1 MIPTTYITPWFSQP
15 EAGETP
21 SAERRSLLGLM
32 RDGLHG
38 GAVSLAMLF
47 ALPA

>member
-1 MIPTTYITPWFSQP
+1 MIPTTYITPWLAQP
-15 EAGETP
+15 DPARTP
-21 SAERRSLLGLM
+21 SPARRSLLALM

-38 GAVSLAMLF
+38 SAVSLAMLF